1 MSSQDQISYWIVG
14 RRKNPILAHQASL
27 PYLGY
32 STHPFPYAT
41 TEPKENRTVINQGLQ
56 HLSNRPTSLLVY
68 KIQKKGIKK

>member
-1 MSSQDQISYWIVG
+1 LEGG
-14 RRKNPILAHQASL
+14 RTPFLHIRLHGLIF
-27 PYLGY
+27 GY

-68 KIQKKGIKK
+68 KITKKKGIKKKNIKNKKK